1 LLDEMRA
8 SRQQFAV
15 VLEEYGG
22 TAGIITLENL
32 LEALVGPIEDEP
44 AFNGTTDVR
53 PSAVMSP
60 DGSVLFDGLTR
71 LDVWEEQSGLRLE
84 PSDREVAETLGGL
97 VMARLEHIPA
107 VGEEITVAGRTLRVE
122 ELDGRRVAAVR
133 LLPPPADDAE
143 ADETE
148 GVARAR
154 PDNGTGA
161 TA

>member
-1 LLDEMRA
+1 DDLLDEMRA

-32 LEALVGPIEDEP
+32 LEALVGPIEEEP
-44 AFNGTTDVR
+44 AVNGAAVARPTTV
-53 PSAVMSP
+53 PEP

-71 LDVWEEQSGLRLE
+71 PDVWEEETGLRLDE
-84 PSDREVAETLGGL
+84 TDHEAAETLGGL

-107 VGEEITVAGRTLRVE
+107 VGEEIRVGGRTLRVE

-133 LLPPPADDAE
+133 LLPPDV
-143 ADETE
+143 E
-148 GVARAR
+148 GAALVE
-154 PDNGTGA
+154 GA
-161 TA
+161 A